1 MKITKFAQS
10 CVLIETK
17 GKRILIDPGEI
28 QYDESLLTDYWDNI
42 DILLVTH
49 KHGDHCNIEVI
60 KAIMQNSKTKFYT
73 SQEVADKYPEISPT
87 KTVKAGE
94 IIELDD
100 IKIEV
105 TNAVHGFQPFLKG
118 GNEIYE
124 NIGFIVD
131 DGKKRVYQTSD
142 TISFNNNYKCDILLV
157 PVCNHGLVMDPFSA
171 ALFAKETEAN
181 LIIPIHYNNPR
192 FPADLDLVKEE
203 FNKQGLN
210 FKFLDIKESIE
221 I

>member
-10 CVLIETK
+10 CILVETK
-17 GKRILIDPGEI
+17 GKRILIDPGVI
-28 QYDESLLTDYWDNI
+28 QYDESLLTEYWHDI

-49 KHGDHCNIEVI
+49 KHTDHCHAEAI

-73 SQEVADKYPEISPT
+73 SSEVVNHYLELSPT
-87 KTVKAGE
+87 KTVRAGE
-94 IIELDD
+94 VIDMEN

-118 GNEIYE
+118 GNEIHE

-131 DGKKRVYQTSD
+131 NREKRVYQTSD
-142 TISFNNNYKCDILLV
+142 TISFENDYKCDILFV

-171 ALFAKETEAN
+171 ALFAKETGAS
-181 LIIPIHYNNPR
+181 IVIPIHYDNPK

-203 FNKQGLN
+203 FTKQGLN
-210 FKFLDIKESIE
+210 YKFLNIGESME
-221 I
+221 V